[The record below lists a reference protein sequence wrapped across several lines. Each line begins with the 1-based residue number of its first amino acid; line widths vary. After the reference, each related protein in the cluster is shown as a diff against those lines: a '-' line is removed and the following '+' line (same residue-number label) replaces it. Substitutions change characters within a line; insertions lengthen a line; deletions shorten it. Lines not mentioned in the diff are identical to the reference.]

1 FVVDETAN
9 YAGTEWDVD
18 FEILPGAS
26 GDKDY
31 TETTGVPVPYVWLDP
46 YLAKYGN
53 GDYEAAGNAMGRNG
67 CHLWESYLAG
77 LDPEN
82 PLSRFLAFIA
92 MQADGT
98 ARITWYP
105 DLSHDAEK
113 PRTYTV
119 LGKASLAD
127 RDWTPVTDK
136 NKAQMRFFKVKV
148 ELP

>member
-1 FVVDETAN
+1 MERR
-9 YAGTEWDVD
+9 
-18 FEILPGAS
+18 FEILPGAG
-26 GDKDY
+26 GDKDH
-31 TETTGVPVPYVWLDP
+31 TETTGVPVPYAWLDP

-53 GDYEAAGNAMGRNG
+53 GDYEAAGNAVGRNG
-67 CHLWESYLAG
+67 CHLGESYLAG

-105 DLSHDAEK
+105 DLSNNAEE
-113 PRTYTV
+113 PRVYTV

-127 RDWTPVTDK
+127 RDWTPVTPQ